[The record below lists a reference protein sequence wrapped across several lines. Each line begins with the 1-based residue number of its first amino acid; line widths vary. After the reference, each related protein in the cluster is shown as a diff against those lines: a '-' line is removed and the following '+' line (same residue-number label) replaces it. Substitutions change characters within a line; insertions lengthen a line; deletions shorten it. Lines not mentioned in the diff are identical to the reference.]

1 MIYREYVRR
10 LYPPRSADPLATV
23 KVPCVVGSSFEDP
36 MTSGPM
42 TPTNAFLDHFVAR
55 KLSEL
60 TLCGAPVLD
69 GIRRDWLNTFVL
81 VTAFHNVADNWRP
94 YVVNY
99 LRRADGALAAY
110 DAGTAAL
117 TEYVTTPPSSV
128 SLYFRA
134 LLGFEVCISQLCQS
148 IQFRSSASANEIY
161 VEDSGSTEERLFL
174 LYNDQKNMDRFL
186 GKGKGVAAAAS
197 SIWITNA
204 GLESPRA
211 RLTFDELVEALRAM
225 ADFATQLAATP
236 PAADS

>member
-1 MIYREYVRR
+1 MC
-10 LYPPRSADPLATV
+10 PH
-23 KVPCVVGSSFEDP
+23 CGSTSFEVP
-36 MTSGPM
+36 MADGQM

-81 VTAFHNVADNWRP
+81 VTAFHNVADDWRP
-94 YVVNY
+94 YVINY

-117 TEYVTTPPSSV
+117 TEYVTTPHGSV

-148 IQFRSSASANEIY
+148 FQFRSSASANEIY
-161 VEDSGSTEERLFL
+161 IEDGGSTEERLFL

-186 GKGKGVAAAAS
+186 GKGKEVVGAAS

-204 GLESPRA
+204 GLEGPKA
-211 RLTFDELVEALRAM
+211 RLTFDELVETLRAT
-225 ADFATQLAATP
+225 ADFATQLASAP
-236 PAADS
+236 RAPDS